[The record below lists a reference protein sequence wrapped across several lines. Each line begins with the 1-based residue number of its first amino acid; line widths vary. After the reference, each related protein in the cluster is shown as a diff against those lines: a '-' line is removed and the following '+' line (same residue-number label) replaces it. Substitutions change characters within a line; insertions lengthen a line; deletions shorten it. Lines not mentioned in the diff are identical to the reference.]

1 MISKY
6 MVRDVMKRG
15 IHEVSLNDKISDVVK
30 KMAEYNISSVVV
42 SDNQVFWGIITDT
55 TILKHYHENLNNLK
69 AEDIMT
75 SKLITISP
83 EAPLEEAVEVM
94 TNNNIHHLYVLSELN
109 EDKIVGVLSSKDV
122 IKLMAKLMD

>member
-15 IHEVSLNDKISDVVK
+15 IHEVSLNDSVSDIVK

-42 SDNQVFWGIITDT
+42 SDNQVFWGIITNT

-83 EAPLEEAVEVM
+83 EAPLEKAVEVM

-109 EDKIVGVLSSKDV
+109 EDKIIGVLSSKDV